1 VPDGETFLRGLAER
15 ELRHWIRGDRDGPPF
30 TPVSQLGRAVATLTQ
45 ADVIEDNS
53 SVPLLWELNIALAV
67 RSGAQTPLI
76 ARAARFRGSSGLTA
90 APPTATSLPA
100 EPLAIPVGCK
110 IQVSSERAPC
120 DLHLMTYVRTEHN
133 AAISTAIRMRW
144 PADGSSTDLEIQGAG
159 PHHLPYREL
168 VLTDA
173 NNTRYRMSFR
183 GDGGTADWHGILLID
198 PPPPEKTRWL
208 DLVADGSHRL
218 ARLDLTRSPASA
230 SVSSEQVAALPWERM
245 LGAGAEQILADAAVP
260 GMPEVIS
267 YLASDIEVL
276 TGAGAIAPDSPLPGQ
291 LAALCERLGISRHG
305 IAAAPAV
312 IPAPWASV
320 IEHGTS
326 GEYGISGE
334 EAQDVVVPLAASLPR
349 IDGVRFAVA
358 GLTTMAGRSTL
369 HVIASGP
376 VASAGPW
383 FYGRYFGC
391 SWWVK
396 DTAGDWHVGTAR
408 EPDFLADDAALALT
422 LHPPLTSAHG
432 ARELVVTGASTRV
445 HVTLDSAGS
454 WGDDPPH
461 PPMDN

>member
-15 ELRHWIRGDRDGPPF
+15 ELRHWIRGSRDGPPF
-30 TPVSQLGRAVATLTQ
+30 APVSQLGRAVATLTQ
-45 ADVIEDNS
+45 ADVIQDS
-53 SVPLLWELNIALAV
+53 SSAPLLWELNIALAV
-67 RSGAQTPLI
+67 RSDAQTPLI
-76 ARAARFRGSSGLTA
+76 ARAARFRGAYGLPGPLPPA
-90 APPTATSLPA
+90 AVQLV
-100 EPLAIPVGCK
+100 EPLAIPVGCR

-133 AAISTAIRMRW
+133 AAISTVIRMRW

-168 VLTDA
+168 ALTDA
-173 NNTRYRMSFR
+173 NNVRYRMNFR

-198 PPPPEKTRWL
+198 PSPPQETGWL
-208 DLVADGSHRL
+208 DLIADDSHRL
-218 ARLDLTRSPASA
+218 ARLDLTRLPAST
-230 SVSSEQVAALPWERM
+230 SVSIEQVAALPWERM
-245 LGAGAEQILADAAVP
+245 LGAGAEQILADTAVP

-320 IEHGTS
+320 IEHSAS
-326 GEYGISGE
+326 GA
-334 EAQDVVVPLAASLPR
+334 EAPDVVVPLAASLPG

-358 GLTTMAGRSTL
+358 GLTTMAGRSML
-369 HVIASGP
+369 HIIASGP
-376 VASAGPW
+376 LASAGPW

-408 EPDFLADDAALALT
+408 EPDFLANDAALALT
-422 LHPPLTSAHG
+422 LNPPLTSAHQ
-432 ARELVVTGASTRV
+432 ALELVVTGATTRL
-445 HVTLDSAGS
+445 HVTIDLLASG
-454 WGDDPPH
+454 GTTPH
-461 PPMDN
+461 TPRMDN